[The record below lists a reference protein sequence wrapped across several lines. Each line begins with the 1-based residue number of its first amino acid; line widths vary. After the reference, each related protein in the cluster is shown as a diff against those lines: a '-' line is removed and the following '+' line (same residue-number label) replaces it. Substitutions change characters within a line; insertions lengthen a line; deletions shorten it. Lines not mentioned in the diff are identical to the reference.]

1 MRNYKFSKPSLQN
14 QIEYKHVCIYK
25 KNAYSLDRNIDPKI
39 LINVTTLKPMFLQKI
54 KS

>member
-14 QIEYKHVCIYK
+14 QIEYKHVFIK
-25 KNAYSLDRNIDPKI
+25 KKAYSLDRNIDPKI
-39 LINVTTLKPMFLQKI
+39 LINVTTLKLMFLQKI